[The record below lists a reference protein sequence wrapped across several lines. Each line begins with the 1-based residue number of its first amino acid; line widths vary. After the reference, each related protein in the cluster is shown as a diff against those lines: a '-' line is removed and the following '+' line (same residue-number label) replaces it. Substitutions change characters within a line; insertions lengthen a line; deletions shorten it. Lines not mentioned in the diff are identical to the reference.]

1 MANSAVFAAADIS
14 SLSTDTSGLIIAL
27 VGVSLLFV
35 AWRYLKKAGIK

>member
-1 MANSAVFAAADIS
+1 MVNSAVFAAADIS

-27 VGVSLLFV
+27 IGVSLLFV